1 MKRFYALSILWVATL
16 TILCSCGETKQ
27 TDEYSNWE
35 ERNADYIDGKAQE
48 CAYFIN
54 QGITVDNAKE
64 GQMFRLLS
72 YSLDPDRK
80 EWGNSSYIY
89 CEVIQKDTT
98 GTVSPMFSDSVRL
111 NYRLRLIP
119 TDTYPDGQVI
129 DQSYKTSSLDPTL
142 NIPASFRVSSCVQ
155 GVATALIHMHCG
167 DFWRVYVPQEQGYGA
182 NPRSTSSIP
191 AYSALVFDINLVEFA
206 RTGEDLPPL

>member
-1 MKRFYALSILWVATL
+1 MNRFLTLSILWVATL

-35 ERNADYIDGKAQE
+35 ERNADFINGIAQD
-48 CAYFIN
+48 CANFIN
-54 QGITVDNAKE
+54 QGITADNAEK
-64 GQMFRLLS
+64 GQMFRILS
-72 YSLDPDRK
+72 YNLDPTK
-80 EWGNSSYIY
+80 EWGNSSYVY
-89 CEVIQKDTT
+89 CQVIQKGT

-119 TDTYPDGQVI
+119 TDTYPSGQVI
-129 DQSYKTSSLDPTL
+129 DQSYKTNSLDPTL

-155 GVATALIHMHCG
+155 GVSTALIHMHCG

-182 NPRSTSSIP
+182 NPKSTSSIP

-206 RTGEDLPPL
+206 RTGDDLPPL